1 MPDIT
6 ITTQGILNLLRG
18 IDVNKAVG
26 PDNLSPR
33 VLNELSETLAEAITT
48 IYQKSLEQ
56 ETVPNDWL
64 NARVVPT
71 YKKKENAMIAKTID
85 QSA

>member
-6 ITTQGILNLLRG
+6 ITTQGVLNLLRG

-56 ETVPNDWL
+56 ETVPNDC
-64 NARVVPT
+64 
-71 YKKKENAMIAKTID
+71 
-85 QSA
+85 